1 MLWQYLT
8 LCVSGNDVN
17 FLEFRPACGVFFLAR
32 DPTIEAAKKGI
43 DQLRNHRGIRLVDT
57 WRHIRLLLHYENS

>member
-1 MLWQYLT
+1 MLTFL
-8 LCVSGNDVN
+8 N
-17 FLEFRPACGVFFLAR
+17 FVQPAGQFFLAR